1 VFAVLILSSY
11 NSFLTSVNLTLSSLH
26 LCLSYPFFSSPRLLP
41 SCALFFSFFESS
53 SQGFRCPLPSLSSVC
68 LLPLRSQTRD
78 LQTLQPQTQ
87 DTPLPSHPRT
97 LKPPITNTGRSNHK
111 KKDMTVGGPALP
123 LSTLSLSLLC
133 LLVLRG
139 SAASSIANSSA
150 TVTRNAG
157 QTDTPFDET
166 NSTSPS
172 PTGVSE
178 GYATENSGNI
188 ELHYHNGT
196 TDTMKS
202 IAMIPNKTDSPDMEA
217 MGTSTHSAIIPSQT
231 TLPSKLQERQ
241 GLSLAVRIFVVLLVL
256 VILIVL
262 FLAIRYRWMDRCRG
276 GVGAAS
282 GCLAAGVRDIQSRLG
297 IRLWPGKRG
306 EVGGENEDE
315 EEEDDEEEE
324 GGQRWGDVELG
335 NGRDVESEKDKREEE
350 EDDSSDDYSSME
362 GYDLRERARQGEG
375 GGGEGKREGQ
385 DQGEE
390 EKEEGMSKEETAA
403 EKSEI
408 GGMVECDLT
417 A

>member
-1 VFAVLILSSY
+1 MG
-11 NSFLTSVNLTLSSLH
+11 N
-26 LCLSYPFFSSPRLLP
+26 
-41 SCALFFSFFESS
+41 SS
-53 SQGFRCPLPSLSSVC
+53 SEGFRCPLPSLSSVC
-68 LLPLRSQTRD
+68 LPPLWSQTQD
-78 LQTLQPQTQ
+78 PQTLQLQTQ
-87 DTPLPSHPRT
+87 DTPLQSHPRT
-97 LKPPITNTGRSNHK
+97 LKPPITNTGHSNHK
-111 KKDMTVGGPALP
+111 NKDMMVDGPALP

-133 LLVLRG
+133 LLLRG
-139 SAASSIANSSA
+139 STASSIANSSA
-150 TVTRNAG
+150 AVTRNAG
-157 QTDTPFDET
+157 QTDTPFHET

-178 GYATENSGNI
+178 GYATENSGNM
-188 ELHYHNGT
+188 ELHSHNGT
-196 TDTMKS
+196 TDPMRN
-202 IAMIPNKTDSPDMEA
+202 IAMTPNKTDSPDMET

-231 TLPSKLQERQ
+231 TLPPKLPERQ
-241 GLSLAVRIFVVLLVL
+241 GLSLAVRIVVVLLVL
-256 VILIVL
+256 VMLIVL

-362 GYDLRERARQGEG
+362 GYDLRERARQEEG
-375 GGGEGKREGQ
+375 VGGEGKREGQ

-390 EKEEGMSKEETAA
+390 KKEEGMSKEETAA
-403 EKSEI
+403 EKSEE

-417 A
+417 AL